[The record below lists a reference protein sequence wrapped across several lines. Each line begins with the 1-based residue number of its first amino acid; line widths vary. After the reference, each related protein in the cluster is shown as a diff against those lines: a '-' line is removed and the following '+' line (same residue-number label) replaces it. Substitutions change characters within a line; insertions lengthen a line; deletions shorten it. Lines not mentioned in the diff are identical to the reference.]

1 MARRRFR
8 RAWGTVTATTMLL
21 TTLAAGTAGAATVG
35 DDFEPG
41 SPTVFGGTGA
51 TRDCT
56 RAQGG
61 SCSVKLDPPCC
72 STYVPATSPVNL
84 ALQGATTVSF
94 YLYGESTGGNVDSDV
109 HIVLDN
115 GHRVLLHPTAGVNN
129 SVSLLS
135 ANGQHNVFSSWSA
148 GVWTLMTLRFDP
160 ATSRVTATVNGRSF
174 TVSYPAATRIDRI
187 EWYGVRWGSGTP
199 IRYDTLRVENTPPVN
214 TGPTTTL
221 VAPADGTTLN
231 HGSEQRFT
239 VKATDA
245 EGDAYTSVVTIRK
258 AYGGAFVRAL
268 PIPALTASGTETS
281 VVADPPL
288 PPGEYTWS
296 ARSTDARGVT
306 GPESALN
313 AIEVGHLAYLDGRYV
328 ALGDSFSSG
337 EGVEPFEDG
346 TGSYGYDRC
355 HRSYRSYSRLITGD
369 ANVPRN
375 VDYWACSGAVT
386 KNVIDGERFRKMDL
400 YKDQEPQYSHLGD
413 DVTLVTMTI
422 GGNDAGFAHALI
434 TCVQAFDC
442 HGEGGMEDY
451 VGKRMNVLAGN
462 GLPSYAYPLT
472 AEQAAEHADLSGI
485 VPLRDM
491 YVRLRQL
498 APNAEVLI
506 MGYPKFFSLQE
517 GVDLFGRRFG
527 GGCEGIQMAEQ
538 RWMND
543 KVNQINGII
552 KATLPPGFRYVDV
565 ENAFARH
572 HLCDGSPE
580 WMWNIDWQCCDPERP
595 ASPYSFHPNVDGQEA
610 FAEAVRGVLATT
622 PAGQTTHL
630 VGPNQTVRREVPV
643 IPNQPAVRAGVRWP
657 GSDIELSLVS
667 PSGRR
672 ITRATVAPDVTRHTG
687 PTYDMVEV
695 TNPEPGQW
703 TVELFGADVP
713 ASGEEARL
721 DVIVDPPVNQRPVA
735 AASASL
741 TRNTVTLDG
750 GASTDPDG
758 SIARYVWDFGDGW
771 TESTTSP
778 TVTNTYAKP
787 GTYHVT
793 LTVYDDN
800 GASAFTS
807 LQVVVVPY
815 EFGGFASPINA
826 APTLNRVNAGRTIP
840 VKWRLTDA
848 GTPVSAT
855 SSFVAVTSV
864 EVPCNAEAPVDV
876 VEETTDSTAGL
887 KYTGDGWWSYT
898 WATSKAW
905 AGTCRRMTLRLDDGS
920 AHSALFDFR

>member
-1 MARRRFR
+1 MALRRFR
-8 RAWGTVTATTMLL
+8 RACGTVAAATLLL
-21 TTLAAGTAGAATVG
+21 TTPGAGPASAATAV
-35 DDFEPG
+35 DDFEAG
-41 SPTVFGGTGA
+41 SPTVFGGTGVS
-51 TRDCT
+51 RDCT

-61 SCSVKLDPPCC
+61 ACSVKLDPPCC
-72 STYVPATSPVNL
+72 STYVPAISPVNV
-84 ALQGATTVSF
+84 AIEGATTLSF
-94 YLYGESTGGNVDSDV
+94 HFYAESTGGNVDSDV
-109 HIVLDN
+109 HVVLDN
-115 GHRVLLHPTAGVNN
+115 GHHVLLHTTAGVNN
-129 SVSLLS
+129 GVSLLS
-135 ANGQHNVFSSWSA
+135 PTGQHNIFGSWSA
-148 GVWTLMTLRFDP
+148 GTWTPMSLRFDP
-160 ATSRVTATVNGRSF
+160 VTSRVTATVNGRSF
-174 TVSYPAATRIDRI
+174 TVAYPAAARIQRV

-221 VAPADGTTLN
+221 VAPSDGTLLT
-231 HGSEQRFT
+231 HGAEQRFT

-245 EGDAYTSVVTIRK
+245 EGEAYTSVVTIRK
-258 AYGGAFVRAL
+258 AFGGAFVRAL
-268 PIPALTASGTETS
+268 PITAPTASGAEAS

-288 PPGEYTWS
+288 PAGEYMWS
-296 ARSTDARGVT
+296 ARSTDARGVS
-306 GPESALN
+306 GQDSPVHAL
-313 AIEVGHLAYLDGRYV
+313 EVGHLAYRDGRYV

-355 HRSYRSYSRLITGD
+355 HRSYRSYSRIVSGE
-369 ANVPRN
+369 AAVPRN
-375 VDYWACSGAVT
+375 AEYWACSGAVT
-386 KNVIDGERFRKMDL
+386 KNVIDGERFRKLDL

-434 TCVQAFDC
+434 TCVQSFDC

-462 GLPSYAYPLT
+462 GLPGYVFPLT
-472 AEQAAEHADLSGI
+472 AQDAAEQAELSGI

-498 APNAEVLI
+498 APNAEILV

-552 KATLPPGFRYVDV
+552 KASLPPGFRYVDV
-565 ENAFARH
+565 ENAFDGH

-595 ASPYSFHPNVDGQEA
+595 ASPYSFHPDVDGQEA
-610 FAEAVRGVLATT
+610 LADAVRGVLATT
-622 PAGQTTHL
+622 PAGQTVHT
-630 VGPNQTVRREVPV
+630 VGPNQTVRQTVPV

-672 ITRATVAPDVTRHTG
+672 ITRATVAPDVTRETG

-695 TNPEPGQW
+695 TNPEPGEW
-703 TVELFGADVP
+703 TVELYGADVP

-721 DVIVDPPVNQRPVA
+721 DVVVDPPVNQRPVA
-735 AASASL
+735 AATASL

-750 GASTDPDG
+750 GASSDPDG
-758 SIARYVWDFGDGW
+758 TITRYAWDFGDGW
-771 TESTTSP
+771 TESTASP
-778 TVTNTYAKP
+778 TVTTTYAKP
-787 GTYHVT
+787 GTYRVT
-793 LTVYDDN
+793 LTVYDDR

-807 LQVVVVPY
+807 LDVVVEPY
-815 EFGGFASPINA
+815 DFTGFAAPVNA
-826 APTLNRVNAGRTIP
+826 APTLNRVNPGRTIP
-840 VKWRLTDA
+840 VKWRLAED
-848 GTPVSAT
+848 GVPVSAA

-864 EVPCNAEAPVDV
+864 EVPCGADAPVDV
-876 VEETTDSTAGL
+876 VEETADTVAGL
-887 KYTGDGWWSYT
+887 RYTGDGWWSYT

-905 AGTCRRMTLRLDDGS
+905 AGTCRRMTVRLDDGTG
-920 AHSALFDFR
+920 HSALFDFR